1 MFKQFQIQHPIG
13 GKKYY
18 FASDFHF
25 GSPNYAQSRAR
36 ENQVVRWL
44 NQIQPSCQ
52 ALYLLGDQFDFWYEH
67 KHTIPKGFVRFQAK
81 IAEFVDHGIP
91 VHLFTGNHDMWMFD
105 YLETELGVTIHRQQI
120 ELLSPSHT
128 FLIGHGDGLGPKD
141 YWYKFFRVFFRNHI
155 CQWLFGRIHPNTSM
169 WLAQSWSNKSRKKGN
184 KQPHTYQADQ
194 EWILQHCKEQ
204 ELKKHHDFYIYG
216 HRHLTIDTPVAPQS
230 RYINLG
236 EWYSQC
242 HYASYDGQELILQK
256 FEG

>member
-1 MFKQFQIQHPIG
+1 
-13 GKKYY
+13 
-18 FASDFHF
+18 
-25 GSPNYAQSRAR
+25 
-36 ENQVVRWL
+36 
-44 NQIQPSCQ
+44 
-52 ALYLLGDQFDFWYEH
+52 
-67 KHTIPKGFVRFQAK
+67 
-81 IAEFVDHGIP
+81 
-91 VHLFTGNHDMWMFD
+91 MWMFD